1 MTDLM
6 PPTIETL
13 KPGLFT
19 TIQDLGR
26 FGFQKFGVSVSGAMD
41 FFSHRVANLLVGND
55 ESAATLE
62 CTLRGPTLR
71 FFRDVRIAITG
82 ANLSPKLDEQEIPQW
97 QSVEVR
103 KGSVL
108 SFGQCRRGCRAYI
121 AVAGGLDVPLVLG
134 SRSTHARTQLG
145 GFEGRPLKSGDVLSA
160 LETEPT
166 CGRRA
171 VHPARRFESP
181 WTGRILSSRTLR
193 FISGPHEDYFVP
205 GSLENF
211 SREKYIVSTHSDRMG
226 IRFEGARLIH
236 RSSADIIS
244 DAVPCGAIQVPANGR
259 PIVLAADRQTT
270 GGYPKIAVVITADF
284 PVLAQ
289 LKPGDAI
296 QFQPVRLEES
306 LQEFR
311 TLEAAI
317 ANGII

>member
-62 CTLRGPTLR
+62 CTLLGPTLR
-71 FFRDVRIAITG
+71 FFRDVRIAIAG

-108 SFGQCRRGCRAYI
+108 SFGQCRRGCRAYL
-121 AVAGGLDVPLVLG
+121 ALAGGLAVSLVLG
-134 SRSTHARTQLG
+134 SRSTHVRTQLG

-160 LETEPT
+160 FEAEPA
-166 CGRRA
+166 CGRRL
-171 VHPARRFESP
+171 VHPTRRSESP
-181 WTGRILSSRTLR
+181 WTQWILSSRTLR
-193 FISGPHEDYFVP
+193 FISGPNEDYFTP
-205 GSLENF
+205 ASLENF

-226 IRFEGARLIH
+226 IRFEGTRLIH
-236 RSSADIIS
+236 RGSADIIS
-244 DAVPCGAIQVPANGR
+244 DVVPFGAIQVPANGQ

-270 GGYPKIAVVITADF
+270 GGYPKIGVVITADF

-289 LKPGDAI
+289 LKPGDAV
-296 QFQPVRLEES
+296 QFQPVQLEES
-306 LQEFR
+306 LQELR

-317 ANGII
+317 ANGIT